1 MKANELYQ
9 KQADIIYGKIGHA
22 RMQQK
27 QIEELIEE
35 LEFELKAL
43 VRSYP
48 QLQAVE
54 LEVKKED
61 EQPGWANDKVE

>member
-9 KQADIIYGKIGHA
+9 KQADLIYGKIGHA

-54 LEVKKED
+54 LEVKKEQASDSLD
-61 EQPGWANDKVE
+61 EEV

>member
-43 VRSYP
+43 VRAFP
-48 QLQAVE
+48 QMQAVE

-61 EQPGWANDKVE
+61 KQPGWADEKS

>member
-1 MKANELYQ
+1 MKATEIYQ
-9 KQADIIYGKIGHA
+9 KQADLIYAKIGHA

-43 VRSYP
+43 VRAFP
-48 QLQAVE
+48 QMQAVE
-54 LEVKKED
+54 QELNN
-61 EQPGWANDKVE
+61 EQHGLADDKI

>member
-43 VRSYP
+43 VRAFP
-48 QLQAVE
+48 QMQAVE
-54 LEVKKED
+54 LEVKKEE
-61 EQPGWANDKVE
+61 EQPGWTDDKI

>member
-43 VRSYP
+43 VRAYP
-48 QLQAVE
+48 QMQAVE

-61 EQPGWANDKVE
+61 EQPGWADEKS

>member
-1 MKANELYQ
+1 MKANKLYK

-43 VRSYP
+43 VRAYP
-48 QLQAVE
+48 QMQAVE

-61 EQPGWANDKVE
+61 EQPGWADEKS

>member
-1 MKANELYQ
+1 MKANEIYQ
-9 KQADIIYGKIGHA
+9 KQADLIYGKIGHA

-43 VRSYP
+43 VRAFP
-48 QLQAVE
+48 QMQLVE
-54 LEVKKED
+54 QELNN
-61 EQPGWANDKVE
+61 EQHGLADDKI

>member
-43 VRSYP
+43 VRAYP
-48 QLQAVE
+48 QMQAVE
-54 LEVKKED
+54 LEVKKEE
-61 EQPGWANDKVE
+61 EQAGWTDDKI

>member
-43 VRSYP
+43 VRAFP
-48 QLQAVE
+48 QMQAVE

-61 EQPGWANDKVE
+61 EQPGWVDEKS

>member
-43 VRSYP
+43 VRAFP
-48 QLQAVE
+48 QMQLVE
-54 LEVKKED
+54 QELKN
-61 EQPGWANDKVE
+61 EQHGLSDDKI

>member
-43 VRSYP
+43 VRAFP
-48 QLQAVE
+48 QMQAVE
-54 LEVKKED
+54 QELNN
-61 EQPGWANDKVE
+61 EQHGLADDKI

>member
-43 VRSYP
+43 VRAFP
-48 QLQAVE
+48 QMQLVE
-54 LEVKKED
+54 QELNN
-61 EQPGWANDKVE
+61 EQHGLADDKI

>member
-9 KQADIIYGKIGHA
+9 KQADLIYGKIGHA

-43 VRSYP
+43 VRAFP
-48 QLQAVE
+48 QMQLVE
-54 LEVKKED
+54 QELNN
-61 EQPGWANDKVE
+61 EQHGLADDKI

>member
-43 VRSYP
+43 VRAYP
-48 QLQAVE
+48 QMQAVE
-54 LEVKKED
+54 LEIQKQE

>member
-54 LEVKKED
+54 LEVKKEE
-61 EQPGWANDKVE
+61 EQPGWTDDKI

>member
-43 VRSYP
+43 VRAFP
-48 QLQAVE
+48 QMQAVE

-61 EQPGWANDKVE
+61 EQPGWADEKS

>member
-27 QIEELIEE
+27 QIEELIEQ

-43 VRSYP
+43 VRAFP
-48 QLQAVE
+48 QMQAVE
-54 LEVKKED
+54 LEVQKQD
-61 EQPGWANDKVE
+61 EQPGWADEKS

>member
-9 KQADIIYGKIGHA
+9 KQADLIYGKIGHA

-43 VRSYP
+43 VRAFP
-48 QLQAVE
+48 QMQAVE
-54 LEVKKED
+54 QELNN
-61 EQPGWANDKVE
+61 EQHGLADDKI

>member
-27 QIEELIEE
+27 QIEELIEQ

-43 VRSYP
+43 VRAYP
-48 QLQAVE
+48 QMQLVE
-54 LEVKKED
+54 QELKN
-61 EQPGWANDKVE
+61 EQHGLADDKI

>member
-35 LEFELKAL
+35 SEFELKAL
-43 VRSYP
+43 VRAFP

-61 EQPGWANDKVE
+61 EQPGWADEKS